1 MKNFFVALCALLIFS
16 NLQAQEDTTAVHTH
30 LDECDVFPMDTIST
44 VDKYTKIILFSDH
57 TWEYMDLGRPVID
70 SAGMYEGWD
79 TEIIHSFKEIEIKDL
94 PEEIDLCL
102 TDSLNSW
109 CVPYQT
115 KVYSG
120 YKYRRSRPHRGVDLP
135 LDTGDT
141 IRAAF
146 NGVVRYSGGGAA
158 TGGYGNLIVIRHTNG
173 LETYYGHLSQ
183 RDVEP
188 GDVVKAGEV
197 IGLGGS
203 TGHSTGPHLHFET
216 RYMGKAFDPERI
228 FDFENGALRDSIF
241 TVKKHYFSEYSHY
254 GQTDAES
261 KAASGRIV
269 YKVRSGDTL
278 GKIAGKYGTTVSK
291 ICKLNGIKSTSTL
304 RIGQRLIVR

>member
-1 MKNFFVALCALLIFS
+1 MKNFCVIVCSLLIFS
-16 NLQAQEDTTAVHTH
+16 GLQAQDDTAAVHRH
-30 LDECDVFPMDTIST
+30 LDECDIFPMDTIST

-57 TWEYMDLGRPVID
+57 TWEYLDLGRPVID
-70 SAGMYEGWD
+70 SAGMFEGWS
-79 TEIIHSFKEIEIKDL
+79 TEIIHAFKEMDVKDL

-102 TDSLNSW
+102 VDSLNSY
-109 CVPYQT
+109 CVPYKN

-120 YKYRRSRPHRGVDLP
+120 YKFRRRRPHRGVDLT
-135 LDTGDT
+135 LAKGDT

-146 NGVVRYSGGGAA
+146 NGVVRYSRGGSV
-158 TGGYGNLIVIRHTNG
+158 TGGYGNLVVIRHTNG
-173 LETYYGHLSQ
+173 LETYYGHLSS
-183 RDVEP
+183 RKVAP
-188 GDVVKAGEV
+188 GDIVKAGEV

-216 RYMGKAFDPERI
+216 RYMGKAFDPERV
-228 FDFENGALRDSIF
+228 FDFENGTLRDTILS
-241 TVKKHYFSEYSHY
+241 VKKHYFSEYSHY
-254 GQTDAES
+254 GQTDQES
-261 KAASGRIV
+261 KEAAGRIV